1 MLICQKEHG
10 HSNRSVTIC
19 VSVWAVWSH
28 LKNGS
33 TLGRCQPSEETHYL
47 TLFAYPNPTR
57 SYFNLSIKSDETVAA
72 ELTVWN
78 VLGKVVERK
87 TVNTNST
94 VQIGAAYRPG
104 LYFAE
109 VKTKNKKERIKLL
122 KLPH

>member
-1 MLICQKEHG
+1 
-10 HSNRSVTIC
+10 
-19 VSVWAVWSH
+19 
-28 LKNGS
+28 
-33 TLGRCQPSEETHYL
+33 LGRCQPSEETHYL

-122 KLPH
+122 KLPD